1 MNLDLA
7 LSGLGNGPLDEGLIR
22 AHIAPLFSRVLAR
35 QEIYLA
41 NHSLGRP
48 LDHMV
53 DSVASALDAWY
64 GTMDEAWGRN
74 GWMGALAE
82 YRRCISDL
90 IGLDDPRGVVP
101 KTSAGQ
107 GLRAVLNAFPQ
118 DRPVRVVATRGEF
131 DSLDFILKAYG
142 DAGRA
147 EVTWVDARGL
157 DGTVPIYDGADVAA
171 AITPGCDL
179 VVVSQVIFSTGQVL
193 PNLTQVV
200 QSAHQV
206 GAKVLLDTYHS
217 AGVFPFSVRDLDVD
231 FAVGGCYKYLRGGP
245 GACWLAI
252 HPRHQETMRTLDTG
266 WFAKRDV
273 FSYHRAEPTE
283 PPFAVRATG
292 GDGWLESTP
301 PILTYY
307 QALPGLR
314 FTLAL
319 GVNRIRAYSL
329 QQLTDLRQHFKAAGI
344 PHHAPADP
352 AAWGGYALVPHADTS
367 GLVQRLKAH
376 GVNTDA
382 RGGHVRFGP
391 DLLNTSD
398 ELARAVEVLKAQF

>member
-1 MNLDLA
+1 MTLDQSLA
-7 LSGLGNGPLDEGLIR
+7 ALGSAPLDAGLVR
-22 AHIAPLFSRVLAR
+22 THIAPLFSRVLAR
-35 QEIYLA
+35 DEIYLA

-53 DSVASALDAWY
+53 DSISASLDAWY
-64 GTMDEAWGRN
+64 ESMDEAWGRD
-74 GWMGALAE
+74 GWMGALSD
-82 YRRCISDL
+82 YRHSISDL
-90 IGLDDPRGVVP
+90 IGLGDPRGVVP

-147 EVTWVDARGL
+147 EVTWVDPRGL
-157 DGTVPIYDGADVAA
+157 DGTVPLYDGADVAA

-193 PNLTQVV
+193 PNLDQVV
-200 QSAHQV
+200 TAAHQV

-217 AGVFPFSVRDLDVD
+217 AGVLPFSVRELDVD

-252 HPRHQETMRTLDTG
+252 HPRHQESMRTLDTG
-266 WFAKRDV
+266 WFAKRNV
-273 FSYHRAEPTE
+273 FSYQREEPTE
-283 PPFAVRATG
+283 PPFAVRAVG

-314 FTLAL
+314 FTLGL
-319 GVNRIRAYSL
+319 GVDRIRAYGL
-329 QQLTDLRQHFKAAGI
+329 HQLGDLRQRLHTAGI
-344 PHHAPADP
+344 PHHAPSDP
-352 AAWGGYALVPHADTS
+352 HGWGAFALVPHDDAN
-367 GLVQRLKAH
+367 GLVRRLKAH

-391 DLLNTSD
+391 DLLNTAA
-398 ELARAVEVLKAQF
+398 EFERAVEVLKAQY

>member
-1 MNLDLA
+1 MTLDQA
-7 LSGLGNGPLDEGLIR
+7 LSALGPGPLDAGRVQANL
-22 AHIAPLFSRVLAR
+22 APLFSRVLAR
-35 QEIYLA
+35 DEVYLA

-48 LDHMV
+48 LNQTV

-64 GTMDEAWGRN
+64 ETMDEAWGADA
-74 GWMGALAE
+74 WMGALTE
-82 YRRCISDL
+82 YRRSISEL
-90 IGLDDPRGVVP
+90 IGLGDPRGVVP

-147 EVTWVDARGL
+147 QITWVEPRGHQ
-157 DGTVPIYDGADVAA
+157 GTVPTYDGGDVAA
-171 AITPGCDL
+171 AIPAGCDL
-179 VVVSQVIFSTGQVL
+179 VVVSHVIFSTGQVL
-193 PNLTQVV
+193 PNLNQVV
-200 QSAHQV
+200 EAAHRA

-217 AGVFPFSVRDLDVD
+217 AGVLPFSVRELDVD
-231 FAVGGCYKYLRGGP
+231 FAVGGCYKYLRGGA

-252 HPRHQETMRTLDTG
+252 HPRHQETMSTLDTG

-273 FSYHRAEPTE
+273 FSYHRTDPTE
-283 PPFAVRATG
+283 PPFAVRAKG

-314 FTLAL
+314 FTL
-319 GVNRIRAYSL
+319 GVGVERIRAYGL
-329 QQLTDLRQHFKAAGI
+329 QQLSDLRARLAEAQI
-344 PHHAPADP
+344 PHHQPEDP
-352 AAWGGYALVPHADTS
+352 AGWGAFALVPHEDAN
-367 GLVQRLKAH
+367 GLVKRLKAN

-391 DLLNTSD
+391 DLLNTTD
-398 ELARAVEVLKAQF
+398 EFDRAVAVLKSHS